1 MKNII
6 KTNKRG
12 IIAILT
18 LCMLLNTI
26 GICAYA
32 TAIPEDNMATPED
45 TTVVVEE
52 TVVATEEPIIV
63 TEENI
68 VVTEEN
74 TQELMPMM
82 ANQCEDD
89 DYYIKGEPD
98 IPVGAMPIGLP
109 TIGGYVS
116 NSFLN
121 HVVSLGYPDTNW
133 YYYMQDYRLP
143 NGQLVKYHIWANDY
157 LDIVFY
163 HKR

>member
-32 TAIPEDNMATPED
+32 TAVPEDNMATSED
-45 TTVVVEE
+45 TTLVVEE

-63 TEENI
+63 TEENV

-82 ANQCEDD
+82 ARGCGSANNALVQLFGPGYTVTSTDGPWQ
-89 DYYIKGEPD
+89 YILGTNGFT
-98 IPVGAMPIGLP
+98 GAYNTSTGC
-109 TIGGYVS
+109 GYLKMS
-116 NSFLN
+116 DGTKTYF
-121 HVVSLGYPDTNW
+121 
-133 YYYMQDYRLP
+133 Q
-143 NGQLVKYHIWANDY
+143 I
-157 LDIVFY
+157 
-163 HKR
+163 